1 MSARLCNDASVVPDL
16 ALLLSRVGLDPSGW
30 EPTEVAHNRWLTP
43 AIWLLRRGDER
54 IALKW
59 LSARRDM
66 GATAWEGH
74 WTANS
79 DGPQR
84 WNYWA
89 REALAYEHG
98 ITETFAS
105 SGLAA
110 PPCIGVDISDDD
122 AVLALSFVDGIGGEH
137 WTIDDY
143 AGAAQ
148 ALGRAQA
155 PYLCGEPLPKHG
167 WLTARFLREYTTDKP
182 VDWSLLDDDRAWDQP
197 LVRDC
202 FPTELRAAAIELHRQ
217 RDRLFEIAQGL
228 PTTLCHL
235 DFWSKNLI
243 RGSDGSFVLLDWAFV
258 GTGAVGE
265 DIGNLVPDAAFDHFV
280 ASADLPALDEAVFD
294 AYVVGLEEG
303 GWTEDRQLVRLGVL
317 ASAVK
322 YDWLT
327 PLMLAHAS
335 AARQVRYGGMD
346 EDIDAVFRFRERG
359 EALLFN
365 ARRAAV
371 ALDLADQL
379 GR

>member
-1 MSARLCNDASVVPDL
+1 MVPDL
-16 ALLLSRVGLDPSGW
+16 AVLLRRVGLETAGW

-43 AIWLLRRGDER
+43 AIWLLQHGDDR
-54 IALKW
+54 IVLKW
-59 LSARRDM
+59 LSARRDA

-74 WTANS
+74 WTADSN
-79 DGPQR
+79 GPQR

-98 ITETFAS
+98 IAETFAS

-110 PPCIGVDISDDD
+110 PPCIGVDITDDD
-122 AVLALSFVDGIGGEH
+122 AVLALSFVDGVGGEH
-137 WTIDDY
+137 WAIDDY
-143 AGAAQ
+143 AGAAR
-148 ALGRAQA
+148 ALGHAQA
-155 PYLCGEPLPKHG
+155 PYLRGEPRPEHG
-167 WLTARFLREYTTDKP
+167 WLSARFLRNYTNDKP

-202 FPTELRAAAIELHRQ
+202 FPAQLRAAAIELHRR
-217 RDRLFEIAQGL
+217 RDRLFEVAEGL

-243 RGSDGSFVLLDWAFV
+243 RRPDGAFVLLDWAFV
-258 GTGAVGE
+258 GCGAIGE
-265 DIGNLVPDAAFDHFV
+265 DIGNLIPDAAFDHFV

-294 AYVVGLEEG
+294 AYVDGLAVGG
-303 GWTEDRQLVRLGVL
+303 CNVDPRIVRLGVL

-346 EDIDAVFRFRERG
+346 TEIDATFRFRERG

-365 ARRAAV
+365 ARRGAM
-371 ALDLADQL
+371 ALDLADEL
-379 GR
+379 RR